1 MKKILLIIP
10 LFLLLVGCS
19 NKVEDDK
26 YAYIE
31 YKNNLEKQEEFTS
44 HDSLDFNTFFNIER
58 DGDTVKYSLTIDNPT
73 TNMYNIKALLIHDY
87 DTIDVFPSVGIFDET
102 IDLMSASDDS
112 ITLDGTIISADDLSD
127 VKFKLYLEYENDN
140 GEKEEIFYEVQRG

>member
-1 MKKILLIIP
+1 MKKVLLIIP

-19 NKVEDDK
+19 NKVEDEK

-44 HDSLDFNTFFNIER
+44 HDNLDFNTFFNIQR

-73 TNMYNIKALLIHDY
+73 TDMYNIKALLIHDY

-102 IDLMSASDDS
+102 ETLMAGSDDS

-127 VKFKLYLEYENDN
+127 VKFKLYLEYENEN